1 MLEWKWKDGYPM
13 VEAESPAAPG
23 GVFRISYDD
32 VMYWD
37 SFSGISPTQD
47 LDAIKQAAQEIH
59 DRYK

>member
-1 MLEWKWKDGYPM
+1 MTRTN
-13 VEAESPAAPG
+13 AAPG

-47 LDAIKQAAQEIH
+47 HDAIKQAAQEIH